1 MASLHA
7 RRSRWRAAVQRTGTD
22 AGVSLIEVMVAILL
36 IALVVTP
43 AALFLD
49 QAVRATGQE
58 HLRLEASNL
67 ASKTLEDLEADAANG
82 QLPTASTSSSVAIN
96 DGSHVT
102 DFTVVTNFQTVTQGT
117 NQNIC
122 TSGAGPAQQIW
133 LVSASVSWPG
143 MGTALAVVQTTEIA
157 PAQAGA
163 IQQSAGE
170 LAVRL
175 STDGTQTDLF
185 TAFPPGVNVTVTGTY
200 GPGGSHTIPP
210 GTTDDPASQNS
221 GNSGCVVFQNLDTTT
236 GMTYEVT
243 LTGNPTLV
251 TDQEYSSSNPNGS
264 LSIGPITLQPGT
276 PNIQSVTINLGTTV
290 AIAYTGPVVGPAGT
304 CPKLLPTALA
314 APITP
319 SPIPISVENSFLT
332 SYPND
337 IWDAYSASS
346 PLTSLLLF
354 PWPSTTQMYA
364 GDQPD
369 SAPSSVYGTSGPAAC
384 AVDDTDGGLLGGT
397 VNVYLPLYPLPVSI
411 SGTPAPT
418 SLTAT
423 EVAGGSRTFTLN
435 GTPPYGTTSPSAT
448 SLPLGEYSLS
458 DQNGSLA
465 PNPFVWVTPSGECAG
480 SGVASSPPAGCT
492 ASTLTVAA

>member
-1 MASLHA
+1 MASIDA
-7 RRSRWRAAVQRTGTD
+7 GRNRRRAAVQRTGTD
-22 AGVSLIEVMVAILL
+22 AGLSLIEVMVAILL

-43 AALFLD
+43 AALFLG

-82 QLPTASTSSSVAIN
+82 QLPTASTSSSVAIS

-102 DFTVVTNFQTVTQGT
+102 DFTVLTNFQTVTQGT

-133 LVSASVSWPG
+133 LVSATVSWPNMDG
-143 MGTALAVVQTTEIA
+143 ALAVVQTTEIA

-200 GPGGSHTIPP
+200 GPGGSHAIPS
-210 GTTDDPASQNS
+210 GTTDDPPSQNS
-221 GNSGCVVFQNLDTTT
+221 GSSGCVVFENLDTTT

-251 TDQEYSSSNPNGS
+251 TDQEYSTSNPNGS

-276 PNIQSVTINLGTTV
+276 PNIQSVTINEGTTV
-290 AIAYTGPVVGPAGT
+290 DIAYTGPVVGPSGT
-304 CPKLLPTALA
+304 CSKVPSPPAVPATS
-314 APITP
+314 

-332 SYPND
+332 SYTND
-337 IWDAYSASS
+337 TWHAYSSSS
-346 PLTSLLLF
+346 PISNLLLF

-397 VNVYLPLYPLPVSI
+397 VSVYLPLYPLKVSI

-423 EVAGGSRTFTLN
+423 EVAGGSRTFALN
-435 GTPPYGTTSPSAT
+435 GVPPYGTTSPSAT
-448 SLPLGEYSLS
+448 SLPLGEYSLG